1 MKSLVPTWEK
11 INKLGRTMVLAAQ
24 EDSAGNR
31 NFPKGSSVCTE
42 LICEGDSENK
52 GLSNWARG

>member
-24 EDSAGNR
+24 ETLQEIETSQKAAPSA
-31 NFPKGSSVCTE
+31 
-42 LICEGDSENK
+42 
-52 GLSNWARG
+52 LS